1 MLGLLSLP
9 ALVKIYVQEGHLSMG
24 HARALS
30 KLTDEE
36 KINELANKVIKEN
49 LSVRALEQLLNE
61 EQLPKKQEQE
71 KQKEPKNIR
80 NSIYERM
87 MREKVG
93 TKVRINTKKIEIP
106 YDSPKDLERI
116 LEILGI
122 RIEEL

>member
-1 MLGLLSLP
+1 
-9 ALVKIYVQEGHLSMG
+9 MG

-71 KQKEPKNIR
+71 KQKEPKNVR
-80 NSIYERM
+80 NAIYERM

-122 RIEEL
+122 RIEGL